1 VRKRILSSL
10 YQEKNF
16 VSGET
21 LSKRLGISR
30 VGIWKHI
37 QVLRKEG
44 YVIEAS
50 NKGYRLMSAPDLL
63 LPEELVGLDKKVYY
77 FKEVSSTMDVARKLA
92 QKGEEAIVIAET
104 QTKGKG
110 RRGRSWYSNR
120 GGIYFSW
127 ILRPTISPSH
137 AHLVNLLAGL
147 SVAITI
153 RKLFNI
159 DTTLKWPNDV
169 LINEKKVCGILAE
182 MEAEAD
188 IVKFIIL
195 GIGINVNNDIS
206 GYIKSATSLK
216 EQFGKN
222 ISKKKLFLQLMRE
235 IEKMQPYLANPQP
248 IINKWKRFSSTLGR
262 YVRII
267 MQDKILEGQAIDVD
281 NDGALILKTKDETL
295 KRIVAGDCI
304 HLR

>member
-1 VRKRILSSL
+1 
-10 YQEKNF
+10 
-16 VSGET
+16 
-21 LSKRLGISR
+21 
-30 VGIWKHI
+30 
-37 QVLRKEG
+37 
-44 YVIEAS
+44 
-50 NKGYRLMSAPDLL
+50 
-63 LPEELVGLDKKVYY
+63 
-77 FKEVSSTMDVARKLA
+77 
-92 QKGEEAIVIAET
+92 
-104 QTKGKG
+104 
-110 RRGRSWYSNR
+110 
-120 GGIYFSW
+120 
-127 ILRPTISPSH
+127 
-137 AHLVNLLAGL
+137 
-147 SVAITI
+147 VAITI